1 MEFVDG
7 RTLAAE
13 VTAAGRLPWARA
25 AEIAAKIV
33 GALAAAQ
40 AAVRGADADRG
51 GHRDPRQRAAGARAR
66 RAADLADRPAAGQG
80 PGRAASP
87 DGSAVLRASAKPTP
101 KPSPIGDACLVGTWR
116 DHGYHTTTT
125 YNGVTVQMTGGSGN
139 VDHITASGTETDV
152 YGSDALPFYGTY
164 NGSTLEEELLDED
177 VSSLRANPR
186 NHQITRVDH
195 GWTVSSSAKRRS
207 TVHGPEADER

>member
-1 MEFVDG
+1 M
-7 RTLAAE
+7 
-13 VTAAGRLPWARA
+13 
-25 AEIAAKIV
+25 
-33 GALAAAQ
+33 
-40 AAVRGADADRG
+40 
-51 GHRDPRQRAAGARAR
+51 
-66 RAADLADRPAAGQG
+66 
-80 PGRAASP
+80 
-87 DGSAVLRASAKPTP
+87 LRASAKPTP

-125 YNGVTVQMTGGSGN
+125 YNGVTVQLTGGSGN

-195 GWTVSSSAKRRS
+195 GWTVSSSAKYVYQGS
-207 TVHGPEADER
+207 TNTGTLGKPDNKPVTSSYQCTASTLSWITMGKVTDVESRMSNKP